1 MNMDFNLSIS
11 QEQKLIMTQQ
21 MQLSVKILQ
30 LSSYELQKL
39 VEKETQEN
47 PLLDIKYTDNKK
59 DNTLDYKEIIKYLEF
74 DNYNHSSFVKN
85 DNEEVS
91 PFTFIS
97 EKKSLKEYLIE
108 QIRDIDVKDSIKLTC
123 YYIVENIDERGYLG
137 ESLKDISK
145 ELKISIEDV
154 ERSLKLVQTLEPDGI
169 AARDLK
175 ECLKI
180 QCRKKGI
187 IDEKLYLIIEKHLED
202 IAENRYNLIAKNL
215 NVNVREAQK
224 YGDFIKTLQPKPSRG
239 FYTGE
244 ETKYILPDAYI
255 KKIDDKYHIIMN
267 DDLMPR
273 LTINNLYKGIINKEE
288 DKNAVEYVKNRL
300 DSATFLIRSIEH
312 RKSTIYKV
320 LEKIIELQREYFDY
334 GENFLKPMTLKEIA
348 DSLDMHE
355 STISRAV
362 RDKYIYT
369 DRGTIKIKD
378 LFTTGLAFKGNSDA
392 LSSKEVKRIIEE
404 LIQKEDKKNPLSDQ
418 IISDILQEKGVN
430 ISRRTVAKY
439 REEMGIKSSK
449 GRKRY

>member
-1 MNMDFNLSIS
+1 
-11 QEQKLIMTQQ
+11 
-21 MQLSVKILQ
+21 
-30 LSSYELQKL
+30 
-39 VEKETQEN
+39 
-47 PLLDIKYTDNKK
+47 
-59 DNTLDYKEIIKYLEF
+59 
-74 DNYNHSSFVKN
+74 
-85 DNEEVS
+85 
-91 PFTFIS
+91 
-97 EKKSLKEYLIE
+97 
-108 QIRDIDVKDSIKLTC
+108 
-123 YYIVENIDERGYLG
+123 
-137 ESLKDISK
+137 
-145 ELKISIEDV
+145 
-154 ERSLKLVQTLEPDGI
+154 
-169 AARDLK
+169 
-175 ECLKI
+175 
-180 QCRKKGI
+180 
-187 IDEKLYLIIEKHLED
+187 
-202 IAENRYNLIAKNL
+202 
-215 NVNVREAQK
+215 
-224 YGDFIKTLQPKPSRG
+224 
-239 FYTGE
+239 
-244 ETKYILPDAYI
+244 
-255 KKIDDKYHIIMN
+255 MN